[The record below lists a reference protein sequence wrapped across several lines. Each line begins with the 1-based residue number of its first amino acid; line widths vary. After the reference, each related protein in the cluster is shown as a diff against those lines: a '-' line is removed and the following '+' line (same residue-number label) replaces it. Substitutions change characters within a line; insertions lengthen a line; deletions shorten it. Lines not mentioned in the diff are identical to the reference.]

1 MSGGTR
7 ILAVIL
13 GVLALGLALRPSAA
27 GIEALLHAD
36 RSRVAARIE
45 QALSR
50 MASYIPHPAQAGE
63 PALRLVKTVL
73 TAHGNAAGLAWSDDG
88 AAVFLADEE
97 GRMSATRIDVAA
109 PARPR
114 ITATQGGE
122 NFLWAVAQR
131 AGLLVFQPS
140 LGNET
145 LRLDPRSLAVVWRR
159 RTGESHAVATDG
171 SRVYVAVEGK
181 PAALVVLDAGG
192 REIGR
197 TAEPDGWSKV
207 YGTAYAGG
215 VLGVAASGDAG
226 KGVPG
231 GIYLYDVHGR
241 QPLRRGRIPRPA
253 SDIAMRGARLWT
265 QDGPTLETWEI
276 QDPAQ
281 PRRAGVWQQPVQ
293 AGPGGTR
300 VRLQFGALA
309 ANRTG
314 TRLYAAY
321 RYVTAQGGND
331 VPDWLA
337 GFMIFDVTGDTPRL
351 IAVQDGKVSGPYR
364 LIPTGVAI
372 SPDGGTL
379 AVSYWRYGVRLFS
392 VRGDRI
398 VPEGGVATAGEAHDV
413 YVDGQGILYVFANE
427 TMQIIDPRSGQH
439 LNDLPLVSGGD
450 GGWRPFRDGAIVVPG
465 PAATILKLAG
475 GGIQFQQTLAG
486 FGSYTWS
493 VAFDGTSYLYQGDEA
508 GRIHVD
514 QVSVAANGTY
524 NVVEV
529 GAVQVPAVGSG
540 ANPLL
545 ALALQGPTL
554 WALGPNAGLAAVDV
568 STPSA
573 PKVVYQDRF
582 TFATNGNHAGLVIAQ
597 NRVYAGAGGS
607 SLRIYNPSTL
617 KMTGA
622 IAGFDVNF
630 LDVVGST
637 YLVLA
642 NYWQTTNPEGVYLYD
657 ISQNPDAPL
666 LVDYYPKSYANANF
680 RARAVG
686 TKIYDVPLW
695 GVAVLQTP

>member
-1 MSGGTR
+1 
-7 ILAVIL
+7 
-13 GVLALGLALRPSAA
+13 
-27 GIEALLHAD
+27 
-36 RSRVAARIE
+36 
-45 QALSR
+45 
-50 MASYIPHPAQAGE
+50 
-63 PALRLVKTVL
+63 
-73 TAHGNAAGLAWSDDG
+73 
-88 AAVFLADEE
+88 
-97 GRMSATRIDVAA
+97 
-109 PARPR
+109 
-114 ITATQGGE
+114 
-122 NFLWAVAQR
+122 
-131 AGLLVFQPS
+131 
-140 LGNET
+140 
-145 LRLDPRSLAVVWRR
+145 
-159 RTGESHAVATDG
+159 
-171 SRVYVAVEGK
+171 
-181 PAALVVLDAGG
+181 
-192 REIGR
+192 
-197 TAEPDGWSKV
+197 
-207 YGTAYAGG
+207 
-215 VLGVAASGDAG
+215 
-226 KGVPG
+226 
-231 GIYLYDVHGR
+231 
-241 QPLRRGRIPRPA
+241 
-253 SDIAMRGARLWT
+253 
-265 QDGPTLETWEI
+265 
-276 QDPAQ
+276 
-281 PRRAGVWQQPVQ
+281 
-293 AGPGGTR
+293 
-300 VRLQFGALA
+300 
-309 ANRTG
+309 
-314 TRLYAAY
+314 
-321 RYVTAQGGND
+321 
-331 VPDWLA
+331 
-337 GFMIFDVTGDTPRL
+337 MIFDVTGDTPRL